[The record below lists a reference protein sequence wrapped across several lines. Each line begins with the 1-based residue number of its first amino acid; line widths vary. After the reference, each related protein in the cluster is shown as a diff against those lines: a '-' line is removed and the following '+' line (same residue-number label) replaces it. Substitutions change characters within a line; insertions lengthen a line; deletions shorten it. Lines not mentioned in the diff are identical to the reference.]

1 MNPCR
6 WLATRV
12 CTGETRHPT
21 TCQSDRF
28 PRLPPLIRAIES
40 PFNQSGQVHRLVSPS
55 KAKYTTRSNER
66 NGFTTDSNKFSSS
79 FETFSSENSNFF
91 FFFFLHFGLETKK
104 LEQLEDNF
112 SNHASCF
119 VLFNRKREQ
128 KDTYIER
135 AEK

>member
-66 NGFTTDSNKFSSS
+66 NGFTTDSNFPPLSRPSLPRIPI
-79 FETFSSENSNFF
+79 F